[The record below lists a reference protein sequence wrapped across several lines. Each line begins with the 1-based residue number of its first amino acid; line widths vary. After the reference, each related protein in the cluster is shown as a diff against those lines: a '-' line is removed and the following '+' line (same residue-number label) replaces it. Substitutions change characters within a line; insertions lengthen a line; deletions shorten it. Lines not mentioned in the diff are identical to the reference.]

1 MGPGFIF
8 KNWAHEVSLPWGVPV
23 IKVYIYIYIYI
34 YKDAHIFNLSNMKMF
49 RILIHMPFFQ
59 FLYRKLLNS

>member
-8 KNWAHEVSLPWGVPV
+8 KNWAHEVSLPRGVPV
-23 IKVYIYIYIYI
+23 IKVYIYI
-34 YKDAHIFNLSNMKMF
+34 YKDAHIFNLSNIKRF
-49 RILIHMPFFQ
+49 RILIHMLFFQ

>member
-34 YKDAHIFNLSNMKMF
+34 RMLIFS
-49 RILIHMPFFQ
+49 IYLI
-59 FLYRKLLNS
+59 